1 MDKSVNGENKAACLL
16 MGVGAAAMQGNGVEM
31 IGECRRAGKGGE
43 RWGKVEPVVRPM
55 RVGRG
60 DVDFLQPSLR
70 RDDNGSMS
78 HEKRTEPQVNSNFD
92 CLVNNISEVHEQLR
106 DHAINAVNAS
116 LTGRNWIVGM
126 FIKDS
131 VYPQIA
137 KSLISQLSVLPR
149 SVQSM
154 ISLVSC
160 PDDQETGN
168 CAFPGIPSE
177 RLPGV
182 LSFTHFIELIKIE
195 DPLKRSF
202 YEVESVRGTWSV
214 RELKRQIASLY
225 FERSGLSRDKRR
237 LAEIVDERVKSST
250 MQQAIQDPYVF
261 EFLGLRPNEV
271 MPESN
276 LEQALLHQLEAFL
289 LELGRGFC
297 FEARQRRILIGDEYF
312 FVDLVFY
319 HRILK
324 CHVLIELKSGGFSH
338 GAGQVRIGRHEQ
350 PDLRL
355 EISTGAPGGGT
366 DAGVHRGPI
375 GGGGTT
381 TLGTPPGCWWA

>member
-1 MDKSVNGENKAACLL
+1 
-16 MGVGAAAMQGNGVEM
+16 
-31 IGECRRAGKGGE
+31 
-43 RWGKVEPVVRPM
+43 
-55 RVGRG
+55 
-60 DVDFLQPSLR
+60 
-70 RDDNGSMS
+70 
-78 HEKRTEPQVNSNFD
+78 
-92 CLVNNISEVHEQLR
+92 
-106 DHAINAVNAS
+106 
-116 LTGRNWIVGM
+116 
-126 FIKDS
+126 

-154 ISLVSC
+154 ISLVTC

-338 GAGQVRIGRHEQ
+338 EYLGQLNCYVSWYATHEMGPGDNPPVGILLCTEKNHALVKYALAGMNNQIFVSRYQLVLPEEEQ
-350 PDLRL
+350 MRAFIDARL
-355 EISTGAPGGGT
+355 EADVPPPTGRRRTVGGPKKNKK
-366 DAGVHRGPI
+366 VSNR
-375 GGGGTT
+375 
-381 TLGTPPGCWWA
+381 